1 MKLFQTRLQAL
12 SVIVNSRSS
21 KEIFSPDELNL
32 LEVSIP
38 NLMVL
43 INPADRQDFVNLVK
57 KVSLK
62 HEFAILSK
70 TFVFSKLFAKKSRSS
85 LKICRSL
92 NICLAQSRFVINV
105 PKQVTKLKG
114 YVATLITLILIIRS

>member
-1 MKLFQTRLQAL
+1 MRDLLEKKEFTISTITKHILKLFQTRLQAL

-38 NLMVL
+38 NFMIL

-57 KVSLK
+57 KVNLE

-70 TFVFSKLFAKKSRSS
+70 TFVFFETLCKKF
-85 LKICRSL
+85 LEW
-92 NICLAQSRFVINV
+92 V
-105 PKQVTKLKG
+105 
-114 YVATLITLILIIRS
+114 